1 MPAQIKNKKSVYLDT
16 SVISYLV
23 DERVVMKSF
32 TEITSLWWKTQQIH
46 YAVLISP
53 DVIAELQKGNYPNK
67 SKALEYALSIELIE
81 RKKEIID
88 IASVYIAN
96 LLMPKDLLGDAM
108 HLAYSSYY
116 KIDFL
121 LTWNCKH
128 LANANKKE
136 HIRILNSRLN
146 LFVPEIITPMELFID

>member
-1 MPAQIKNKKSVYLDT
+1 MPAQKKNKKSVYLDA
-16 SVISYLV
+16 SIISYLV
-23 DERVVMKSF
+23 DERDEIKSF
-32 TEITSLWWKTQQIH
+32 TEITNEWWKTQRKH
-46 YAVLISP
+46 YSVFISAE
-53 DVIAELQKGNYPNK
+53 VIVELQQGNYPNK
-67 SKALEYALSIELIE
+67 TKALEYAFSIETVE

-88 IASVYIAN
+88 IASLYIDH

-108 HLAYSSYY
+108 HLAYASYH

-136 HIRILNSRLN
+136 HIRILNSRIN
-146 LFVPEIITPMELFID
+146 LFIPEIITPMELFID

>member
-1 MPAQIKNKKSVYLDT
+1 MSDKTKNKKAVYLDA

-23 DERVVMKSF
+23 DERTKMKSF
-32 TEITSLWWKTQQIH
+32 TEITLQWWNTQRKH
-46 YAVLISP
+46 YTTFVSP
-53 DVIAELQKGNYPNK
+53 DVIAELERGNYPNK
-67 SKALEYALSIELIE
+67 TKALEYGLAIKMLE
-81 RKKEIID
+81 RKKEIVD
-88 IASVYIAN
+88 IASIYIEQF
-96 LLMPKDLLGDAM
+96 LMPNDLLGDAM
-108 HLAYSSYY
+108 HLAYTSYN

-136 HIRILNSRLN
+136 HIRILNTRLN

>member
-1 MPAQIKNKKSVYLDT
+1 MTIQ
-16 SVISYLV
+16 LV
-23 DERVVMKSF
+23 
-32 TEITSLWWKTQQIH
+32 
-46 YAVLISP
+46 
-53 DVIAELQKGNYPNK
+53 
-67 SKALEYALSIELIE
+67 E

-88 IASVYIAN
+88 IASIYMKN
-96 LLMPKDLLGDAM
+96 FLMPKELIGDAM
-108 HLAYSSYY
+108 HLAYASYF

-121 LTWNCKH
+121 LTWNCTH